1 MPSSTS
7 SSSSSSK
14 SFRRRAC
21 CSSLFFFCHILNRKT
36 ENAAPATRP
45 RHIMTILIPI
55 MLPWVSCLSAFFT
68 SLEFDGSSAKPSKT
82 QKLLN
87 SLLRE
92 EITLCFIVGETKE
105 NKRNWNYVCLW
116 GKLRKRKEINILIT
130 CFTLFWFL
138 KCETHLITLHRV
150 EVFVFSGRPK

>member
-55 MLPWVSCLSAFFT
+55 MLPWVLCLSAFFT

-82 QKLLN
+82 QKLLD
-87 SLLRE
+87 SLLE
-92 EITLCFIVGETKE
+92 KKLPSVS
-105 NKRNWNYVCLW
+105 LW
-116 GKLRKRKEINILIT
+116 GKLRKIKETEIMFACGEN
-130 CFTLFWFL
+130 
-138 KCETHLITLHRV
+138 
-150 EVFVFSGRPK
+150 